1 MQVDIPFDFRMGDAL
16 MPAGSYQVNY
26 SPRIVTLRE
35 QHGGHAALRLLNAV
49 DRRTPAATGVLEF
62 TRYGDSYFFAKIW
75 RPGSTQG
82 GALPKTALEKEF
94 ASHAA
99 APQRT
104 EVAIHNK

>member
-1 MQVDIPFDFRMGDAL
+1 MEVNIPFDFRMGDSL

-26 SPRIVTLRE
+26 SPRIVTIRE
-35 QHGGHAALRLLNAV
+35 QGGSHSAVRLLNAV
-49 DRRTPAATGVLEF
+49 DRSTAPSTGVLEF